1 MCCSLWGRRVR
12 HDKATDQHHDHNQLT
27 IISSLTALSDPL
39 LENAGT
45 VLQGICSLRQIRWDF
60 PSSSVDKNLPAS
72 AGAQARSLVQEDS
85 TCCRATKPVHHKYWA
100 HTLQLLKPVHLE
112 PVLHNERSHYSKKP
126 VHRNQRKPTGSNND
140 PEQPKINKKILCRCF
155 PLYSQMTSHETVF
168 TGDIFKKS
176 IQVLKFSYSCHPEK
190 N

>member
-1 MCCSLWGRRVR
+1 MAQLVKNPLAMEETWVGSLGWEDPLEKGMATHSSILTWRFPWTVEPGGLQPWGRRVR

-72 AGAQARSLVQEDS
+72 AGARARSLVQEDS
-85 TCCRATKPVHHKYWA
+85 TCCRATKPVRHKY
-100 HTLQLLKPVHLE
+100 
-112 PVLHNERSHYSKKP
+112 
-126 VHRNQRKPTGSNND
+126 
-140 PEQPKINKKILCRCF
+140 
-155 PLYSQMTSHETVF
+155 
-168 TGDIFKKS
+168 
-176 IQVLKFSYSCHPEK
+176 
-190 N
+190 